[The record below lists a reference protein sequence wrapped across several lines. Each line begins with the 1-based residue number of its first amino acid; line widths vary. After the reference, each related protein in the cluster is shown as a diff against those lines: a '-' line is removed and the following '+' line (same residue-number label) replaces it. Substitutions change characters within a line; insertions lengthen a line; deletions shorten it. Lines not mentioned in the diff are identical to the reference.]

1 MVSKFCQLSVNDA
14 DVVTKLYIKVF
25 SQYPWHEDNK
35 YDDISNYIIH
45 LLQMNTNR
53 CYLYKDDN
61 ELVGVAL
68 GFVKPWYKGVEY
80 QLDNF
85 FISSDHQHQGFGS
98 DFLKEIK
105 RAMHK
110 IGVENII
117 LETNKDTPAEHFY
130 FKNGFTSV
138 TDPHSLS
145 LVCETKK

>member
-1 MVSKFCQLSVNDA
+1 MVSKFCQLSVNDV

-98 DFLKEIK
+98 TF
-105 RAMHK
+105 
-110 IGVENII
+110 
-117 LETNKDTPAEHFY
+117 
-130 FKNGFTSV
+130 
-138 TDPHSLS
+138 
-145 LVCETKK
+145 